1 MKIAIKVTP
10 GAKKEEIL
18 GWEDN
23 YPGVGR
29 VLKLKVTAPPVEG
42 KANKAIEAFLAR
54 TLGLSKGQVSIT
66 SGSTAHIK
74 RIDLPNT
81 ADLSKLGSTKDP
93 KEVRSTND
101 E

>member
-1 MKIAIKVTP
+1 MKIALKVTP

-18 GWEDN
+18 GWEDQ

-54 TLGLSKGQVSIT
+54 TLGLPKGQVSIT
-66 SGSTAHIK
+66 VGNTGHIK
-74 RIDLPNT
+74 RVELPDS
-81 ADLSKLGSTKDP
+81 ADLSKLG
-93 KEVRSTND
+93 
-101 E
+101 